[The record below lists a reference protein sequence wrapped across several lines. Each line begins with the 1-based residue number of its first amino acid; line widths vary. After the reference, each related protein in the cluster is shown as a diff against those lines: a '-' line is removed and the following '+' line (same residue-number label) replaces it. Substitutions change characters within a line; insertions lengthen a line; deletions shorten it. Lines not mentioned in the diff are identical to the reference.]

1 MPTRTCRQCQA
12 VNPDEYRYCG
22 RCGAQL
28 AFHTI
33 IFAQDEHQPYRVETH
48 EQRPAV
54 AANSPR
60 VGRAVAVTATA
71 LAAEAALAY
80 AERRWLRGRNLGR
93 GHVRQLRN
101 GALSALAGAA
111 LLYAEQSLGARGD
124 GRW

>member
-1 MPTRTCRQCQA
+1 MPTRNCRRCQA
-12 VNPDEYRYCG
+12 TNPAVNRYCG

-33 IFAQDEHQPYRVETH
+33 VFAQDENDLYRVETH
-48 EQRPAV
+48 EQRPAT
-54 AANSPR
+54 AANPLR

-80 AERRWLRGRNLGR
+80 VERRWLRGRNLGR

-111 LLYAEQSLGARGD
+111 LLYAEQSLGSRGA
-124 GRW
+124 GR